1 MESAWCK
8 TMLST
13 VRPCVFFLASIILMG
28 CTPSPSNSEDDD
40 SVYGT
45 WRWVKTQGAW
55 TGSIHTPELSGY
67 SAKVLF
73 QRNDTAQ
80 FYRNDT
86 LLKQLPFTLFKTHK
100 LSRRKEVFVIHWIDK
115 DYPDSQYV
123 LFRGNDTLHLTGRE
137 TELSHYYYVRDRN

>member
-1 MESAWCK
+1 MENN
-8 TMLST
+8 L
-13 VRPCVFFLASIILMG
+13 
-28 CTPSPSNSEDDD
+28 

-73 QRNDTAQ
+73 QENDTAQ

-86 LLKQLPFTLFKTHK
+86 LLKQLPFTLSTTNK
-100 LSRRKEVFVIHWIDK
+100 LGGRKEVFVIHWTDK
-115 DYPDSQYV
+115 DYPDSQFV
-123 LFRGNDTLHLTGRE
+123 LFRGNDTLHLTARE
-137 TELSHYYYVRDRN
+137 AELSHFYYVRDKN

>member
-1 MESAWCK
+1 MPTPIRFS
-8 TMLST
+8 L
-13 VRPCVFFLASIILMG
+13 FFLASITIIG
-28 CTPSPSNSEDDD
+28 CRFISSSAEDDL
-40 SVYGT
+40 SVYGS

-67 SAKVLF
+67 SAKVVF
-73 QRNDTAQ
+73 QENDTAQ

-86 LLKQLPFTLFKTHK
+86 LMKQLPFTLSKTHK
-100 LSRRKEVFVIHWIDK
+100 LSRRKEVFVIHWTDR

-123 LFRGNDTLHLTGRE
+123 LFRGNDTLHLTARE